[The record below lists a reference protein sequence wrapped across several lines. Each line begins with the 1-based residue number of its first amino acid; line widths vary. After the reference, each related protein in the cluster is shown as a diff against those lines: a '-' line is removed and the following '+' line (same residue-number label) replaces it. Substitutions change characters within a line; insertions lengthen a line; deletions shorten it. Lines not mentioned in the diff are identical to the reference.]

1 MSSMP
6 RVEVGVPVR
15 NGERFLAR
23 QLESLL
29 AQDFRDFEVI
39 ISDNGSTDATEEI
52 CRRYAERDA
61 RIRYYRS
68 DIDRGLAWNWNRT
81 FELSRAPY
89 FKWAAHDDEHDPSF
103 LSRCVAV
110 LDADESVVCCHSASV
125 DIDEDGAVS
134 RSWPARPRLAS
145 PSPHVR
151 FAEVLRPSYPCLQM
165 FAVMRADALRRTGLH
180 RPYPAS
186 DHVLR
191 AELTLLGRIV
201 ELPEP
206 LFRRREHSE
215 RSTRASQ
222 RSRWTLYTG
231 AAPPSIPV
239 SGLRLSVEVARTIQR
254 SDVRGAERLL
264 CWLALRV
271 WVLRVVRQLVG
282 MTLRQALTTAGRQD
296 ATPYVAHPR
305 QLMQV
310 LRAGKPAR

>member
-1 MSSMP
+1 MSSVP
-6 RVEVGVPVR
+6 RVEVGLPVR

-39 ISDNGSTDATEEI
+39 ISDNASTDATEEI

-125 DIDEDGAVS
+125 DIDEDGAVR
-134 RSWPARPRLAS
+134 RSWPARTRLAS

-151 FAEVLRPSYPCLQM
+151 FADVLRPSYPCLQM
-165 FAVMRADALRRTGLH
+165 FAVMRADA
-180 RPYPAS
+180 
-186 DHVLR
+186 
-191 AELTLLGRIV
+191 
-201 ELPEP
+201 
-206 LFRRREHSE
+206 
-215 RSTRASQ
+215 
-222 RSRWTLYTG
+222 
-231 AAPPSIPV
+231 
-239 SGLRLSVEVARTIQR
+239 LRLSVEVARTIQR

-282 MTLRQALTTAGRQD
+282 MTLRKALTTAGRQD

-305 QLMQV
+305 QLVQV
-310 LRAGKPAR
+310 LRAGKPAQ